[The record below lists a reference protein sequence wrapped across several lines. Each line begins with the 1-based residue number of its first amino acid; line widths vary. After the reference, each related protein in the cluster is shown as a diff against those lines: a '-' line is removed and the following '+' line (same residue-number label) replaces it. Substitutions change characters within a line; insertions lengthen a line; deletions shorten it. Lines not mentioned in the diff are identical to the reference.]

1 MSTGSCPGTTVE
13 SGDAGA
19 RSSHRPTA
27 HVALV
32 RMGPRTDGP
41 SYGLALVW
49 MGPRPRQ
56 SIRPFAVDRGAPPM
70 DHPQDASSGATA
82 SVKISVVTSV
92 HNRAGTIGE
101 TVASVRRQTH
111 AAVEHIVQDGGSRDG
126 TRDVLARLAAP
137 GMQVESAPDRG
148 IYDGINRG
156 IARATGEVV
165 GLMHSDDL
173 FAADDILA
181 RVAETFATQE
191 VDGVYGDLVYVSAA
205 NPARVIRYWNAG
217 LYHPDRLRRGWM
229 PPHPTLYLRRDPGRL
244 RLPGR
249 GCVRPEDRGG
259 GPYRHLRC
267 QAGPCRNRVWMS
279 RIVRAFGDGNSDAL
293 APEALR

>member
-1 MSTGSCPGTTVE
+1 
-13 SGDAGA
+13 
-19 RSSHRPTA
+19 
-27 HVALV
+27 
-32 RMGPRTDGP
+32 
-41 SYGLALVW
+41 

-56 SIRPFAVDRGAPPM
+56 SIRPFAIDRGAPPM
-70 DHPQDASSGATA
+70 DHPQDTGSGATA

-92 HNRAGTIGE
+92 YNRVGTIGE

-181 RVAETFATQE
+181 RVAETFATRE

-205 NPARVIRYWNAG
+205 DPGRVIRYWTSG
-217 LYHPDRLRRGWM
+217 PYHQDRLRRGWM
-229 PPHPTLYLRRDPGRL
+229 PPHPTLYLRREVFARWGSYDTDFRIAADYEAMLRWLVKGRIRLAYIPIVMVRMRVGGESNRSIGRIL
-244 RLPGR
+244 RKSA
-249 GCVRPEDRGG
+249 ED
-259 GPYRHLRC
+259 YR
-267 QAGPCRNRVWMS
+267 
-279 RIVRAFGDGNSDAL
+279 
-293 APEALR
+293 ALRRHGVGGLGTLAAKNFGKLGQFIRKDTAGS